1 MSSAAVVD
9 NDYVP
14 VSGQIIQFERGD
26 VIQTHTILIND
37 YDDEC
42 EKDPNENFFSNIT
55 LSGGIP
61 DITVIVPLASV
72 TINDTAE
79 PECGK

>member
-1 MSSAAVVD
+1 MSFTAVVD

-14 VSGQIIQFERGD
+14 VSDQIIHFGRGD
-26 VIQTHTILIND
+26 VIKTHTILIND

-55 LSGGIP
+55 LSIRIP
-61 DITVIVPLASV
+61 NITVALPQATV
-72 TINDTAE
+72 TIDDSAE
-79 PECGK
+79 PECGT